1 MTNAELFKEVFGID
15 AEDIHF
21 TTVGGFVEWSSKPAD
36 DTIVDKLQL
45 DSGDEYVR
53 GVLDGVRMQRNYT
66 ETIKT
71 QNTPTFDHL
80 CRQVLGDSA
89 YHMLQSSNTAI
100 AVFDGTD
107 TEEEIK

>member
-36 DTIVDKLQL
+36 DTIVNKLHV
-45 DSGDEYVR
+45 SGDEYVR
-53 GVLDGVRMQRNYT
+53 GVLDGVRMQRDYA
-66 ETIKT
+66 ETIKK

-89 YHMLQSSNTAI
+89 YRMLQSPNI
-100 AVFDGTD
+100 VIKVLDGTGTSED
-107 TEEEIK
+107 N